1 MMNVINVDFNFKIK
15 NGYGGGVCACGG
27 FRPKAP
33 PPQLPGNAGDVMTLI
48 CYIIN
53 IRQMLKW
60 IRNPCATE
68 AIFFLEEKS
77 ILRDLIQNDSM
88 SSFGLRV
95 LICFYP
101 SV

>member
-1 MMNVINVDFNFKIK
+1 MW
-15 NGYGGGVCACGG
+15 GLQTES
-27 FRPKAP
+27 P
-33 PPQLPGNAGDVMTLI
+33 PPQLPGNASDVMTLI